1 MALPEIFTGKS
12 ATSIHGAARGTT
24 VPQGNSPRETGR
36 SPAASTWACINDE
49 FLPKRPGWLTGNKRT
64 GTDEPA
70 VATGGELIS
79 TILNVPMP
87 SPVLLSANE
96 AVAGLPTLTCAVSE
110 PGFARNCGDLS
121 VKFCSVISLLLTVTV
136 FFAEA

>member
-49 FLPKRPGWLTGNKRT
+49 FLPKRPGWLTGTKRT

-70 VATGGELIS
+70 VATGGELLS
-79 TILNVPMP
+79 TILNVPRT
-87 SPVLLSANE
+87 SPAIIRAHE
-96 AVAGLPTLTCAVSE
+96 AGAGPPNLTCA
-110 PGFARNCGDLS
+110 ARIGRPH
-121 VKFCSVISLLLTVTV
+121 TRPQ
-136 FFAEA
+136 